1 MAGDRVVPAVVKA
14 QDGTTTTTQKAL
26 ADLEWLAQR
35 SRRIL
40 EDPRKQRWHQ
50 DTRNQLAL
58 IEAEMERLKERAA
71 HH

>member
-1 MAGDRVVPAVVKA
+1 MAAELAASAVKGPERTA
-14 QDGTTTTTQKAL
+14 TTQKAL
-26 ADLEWLAQR
+26 ADLESLAER

-58 IEAEMERLKERAA
+58 IEAEMERLKGRAA

>member
-1 MAGDRVVPAVVKA
+1 MAAELSAPVVKGR
-14 QDGTTTTTQKAL
+14 DRTTTTEKAL
-26 ADLEWLAQR
+26 ADLESLAER

-58 IEAEMERLKERAA
+58 IEAEMERLKGRAA

>member
-1 MAGDRVVPAVVKA
+1 MAAELATPAVK
-14 QDGTTTTTQKAL
+14 GPERTTTTQKAL
-26 ADLEWLAQR
+26 ADLESLAER

-58 IEAEMERLKERAA
+58 IEAEMERLKGRAA
-71 HH
+71 HP